1 MEEIKYNK
9 LQILN
14 EQNKLYKML
23 KECNSKNKL
32 NLDMKY
38 LNYQVKNGVT
48 DITYYKYSQEEKS
61 FRKIIDLIN
70 SGKDSKKLD
79 KLIEEKRKI
88 YSQNELDK
96 KIAYLKD
103 CYSKYY
109 SGQFLTREQ
118 RITISNTD
126 EKIKSDKDLL
136 KLKTHEMIHAIT
148 QGLRKGGKN
157 LDIFKFKK
165 ELKTNLEKENFS
177 MQDYTIVSG
186 YATVKLDNNLKSI
199 ESKDNTYTEMCTES
213 LAGIV
218 IGEDNTKE
226 FKEFSVPSKMS
237 AYYWTNRPRDLL
249 ITALGSSDFLTDM
262 LREDR
267 IDKFEN
273 LKKEVNKKYNSNII
287 ENFNDLLHDLGSQD
301 NEEISQKANNEIEE
315 QLTSIFIKRLQ
326 EKGEIT
332 EDVKEQIKFFK
343 QNLTIEK
350 FKNLNF
356 ENEIN
361 KNKDNFFNELSDK
374 TYSQEELALNENE
387 RESNQKQKEIP
398 ENVQNKNIKQI

>member
-350 FKNLNF
+350 FKNLKF

-361 KNKDNFFNELSDK
+361 KNKDNFLNELSDK

-387 RESNQKQKEIP
+387 RESNQKQKEIS

>member
-1 MEEIKYNK
+1 
-9 LQILN
+9 
-14 EQNKLYKML
+14 
-23 KECNSKNKL
+23 
-32 NLDMKY
+32 
-38 LNYQVKNGVT
+38 
-48 DITYYKYSQEEKS
+48 
-61 FRKIIDLIN
+61 
-70 SGKDSKKLD
+70 
-79 KLIEEKRKI
+79 
-88 YSQNELDK
+88 
-96 KIAYLKD
+96 
-103 CYSKYY
+103 
-109 SGQFLTREQ
+109 
-118 RITISNTD
+118 
-126 EKIKSDKDLL
+126 
-136 KLKTHEMIHAIT
+136 MIHAIT

-350 FKNLNF
+350 FKNLKF

-361 KNKDNFFNELSDK
+361 KNKDNFLNELSDK

-387 RESNQKQKEIP
+387 RESNQKQKEIS

>member
-186 YATVKLDNNLKSI
+186 YATVKLDNNLKSAYLKLVCTFF
-199 ESKDNTYTEMCTES
+199 EKKVVFYLQKDY
-213 LAGIV
+213 IV
-218 IGEDNTKE
+218 I
-226 FKEFSVPSKMS
+226 
-237 AYYWTNRPRDLL
+237 
-249 ITALGSSDFLTDM
+249 
-262 LREDR
+262 
-267 IDKFEN
+267 
-273 LKKEVNKKYNSNII
+273 
-287 ENFNDLLHDLGSQD
+287 
-301 NEEISQKANNEIEE
+301 
-315 QLTSIFIKRLQ
+315 
-326 EKGEIT
+326 
-332 EDVKEQIKFFK
+332 
-343 QNLTIEK
+343 
-350 FKNLNF
+350 
-356 ENEIN
+356 
-361 KNKDNFFNELSDK
+361 
-374 TYSQEELALNENE
+374 
-387 RESNQKQKEIP
+387 
-398 ENVQNKNIKQI
+398 

>member
-1 MEEIKYNK
+1 
-9 LQILN
+9 
-14 EQNKLYKML
+14 ML

-350 FKNLNF
+350 FKNLKF

-361 KNKDNFFNELSDK
+361 KNKDNFLNELSDK

-387 RESNQKQKEIP
+387 RESNQKQKEIS

>member
-361 KNKDNFFNELSDK
+361 KNKDNFLNELSDK

>member
-109 SGQFLTREQ
+109 AGQFLTKEQ

-136 KLKTHEMIHAIT
+136 KLKTHEMIHSIT

-387 RESNQKQKEIP
+387 RESNQKQKEIS

>member
-148 QGLRKGGKN
+148 QGLRKGGNN

-350 FKNLNF
+350 FKNLKF

-361 KNKDNFFNELSDK
+361 KNKDNFLNELSDK

-387 RESNQKQKEIP
+387 RESNQKQKEIS

>member
-350 FKNLNF
+350 FKNLKF

-361 KNKDNFFNELSDK
+361 KNKDNFLNELSDK

>member
-109 SGQFLTREQ
+109 SGQFLTKEQ

-350 FKNLNF
+350 FKNLKF

-361 KNKDNFFNELSDK
+361 KNKDNFLNELSDK

>member
-23 KECNSKNKL
+23 KECNNKNKL
-32 NLDMKY
+32 NLDMNY
-38 LNYQVKNGVT
+38 LNYQIKNGMT

-61 FRKIIDLIN
+61 FRQIIELMNNNNNPKRLEQLIA
-70 SGKDSKKLD
+70 
-79 KLIEEKRKI
+79 EKQKI
-88 YSQNELDK
+88 YSQEELDK
-96 KIAYLKD
+96 KISYLKD
-103 CYSKYY
+103 CFSKYY
-109 SGQFLTREQ
+109 AGQFLSKEQ

-126 EKIKSDKDLL
+126 EKIKTDKDLL

-148 QGLRKGGKN
+148 QGLRKDGKN
-157 LDIFKFKK
+157 LDVFNFRKN
-165 ELKTNLEKENFS
+165 LKTNLEKEAFN
-177 MQDYTIVSG
+177 MEDYTIVSG
-186 YATVKLDNNLKSI
+186 YATVKLDNNLNSI
-199 ESKDNTYTEMCTES
+199 ESKNNTYTEMCTES

-218 IGEDNTKE
+218 TGENNTKD
-226 FKEFSVPSKMS
+226 FKNFSVPSKMS

-249 ITALGSSDFLTDM
+249 VTALGSSDFLTDM

-267 IDKFEN
+267 IDKFES
-273 LKKEVNKKYNSNII
+273 LKEEVNKKYNSNII

-332 EDVKEQIKFFK
+332 EDVKEQIEFFK
-343 QNLTIEK
+343 ENLTIEK

-361 KNKDNFFNELSDK
+361 KNKDNFLNELSDK
-374 TYSQEELALNENE
+374 TYSQEEVVLNESERKNNE
-387 RESNQKQKEIP
+387 KQKEIGKD
-398 ENVQNKNIKQI
+398 VKNKNIKQI

>member
-361 KNKDNFFNELSDK
+361 KNKDNFLNELSDK

-387 RESNQKQKEIP
+387 RESNQKQKEIS

>member
-23 KECNSKNKL
+23 KECNNKNKL
-32 NLDMKY
+32 NLDMNY
-38 LNYQVKNGVT
+38 LNYQIKNGVT

-70 SGKDSKKLD
+70 NKSDPKRLEQ
-79 KLIEEKRKI
+79 LIDEKRKI
-88 YSQNELDK
+88 YSQEELDK
-96 KIAYLKD
+96 KITYLKD

-109 SGQFLTREQ
+109 AGQFLSREQ

-126 EKIKSDKDLL
+126 EKIKTDKDLL

-148 QGLRKGGKN
+148 QGLRKDGKN
-157 LDIFKFKK
+157 LDIFKFRKN
-165 ELKTNLEKENFS
+165 LINNLENKDFNME
-177 MQDYTIVSG
+177 DYAIVSG
-186 YATVKLDNNLKSI
+186 YATVKLDNNLNSI
-199 ESKDNTYTEMCTES
+199 ESKNNTYTEMCTES

-218 IGEDNTKE
+218 TGENNTKD
-226 FKEFSVPSKMS
+226 FKDFSVPSKMS

-249 ITALGSSDFLTDM
+249 VTALGSSDFLTDM

-267 IDKFEN
+267 IDKFES
-273 LKKEVNKKYNSNII
+273 LKEEVNKKYNSNII
-287 ENFNDLLHDLGSQD
+287 ENFNDLLHDLGSQE
-301 NEEISQKANNEIEE
+301 NEEISKRANNEIEE
-315 QLTSIFIKRLQ
+315 QLTNIFIKRLQ

-332 EDVKEQIKFFK
+332 EDVKDQIEFFK

-350 FKNLNF
+350 FKNLDF
-356 ENEIN
+356 ESQIN
-361 KNKDNFFNELSDK
+361 KNKDNFLSELSNK
-374 TYSQEELALNENE
+374 TFSQEEVALNENKK
-387 RESNQKQKEIP
+387 ESNEKQKVVDVKDKI
-398 ENVQNKNIKQI
+398 

>member
-301 NEEISQKANNEIEE
+301 NEEILQKANNEIEE

-350 FKNLNF
+350 FKNLKF

-361 KNKDNFFNELSDK
+361 KNKDNFLNELSDK

-387 RESNQKQKEIP
+387 RESNQKQKEIS

>member
-350 FKNLNF
+350 FKNLKF

-361 KNKDNFFNELSDK
+361 KNKDNFLNELSDK

-387 RESNQKQKEIP
+387 RESNQKQKEIS
-398 ENVQNKNIKQI
+398 ENVQIKI

>member
-148 QGLRKGGKN
+148 QGLRKGGKI

-350 FKNLNF
+350 FKNLKF

-361 KNKDNFFNELSDK
+361 KNKDNFLNELSDK

-387 RESNQKQKEIP
+387 RESNQKQKEIS

>member
-70 SGKDSKKLD
+70 SGKDSKELD

-350 FKNLNF
+350 FKNLKF

-361 KNKDNFFNELSDK
+361 KNKDNFLNELSDK

-387 RESNQKQKEIP
+387 RESNQKQKEIS